1 MEDKHQQLVDD
12 YYNERT
18 TNALILSGIGY
29 AIFIASI
36 AAFYHVV
43 LPNIF
48 KKSTQAFSQLE
59 ETALLMLVTTSLS
72 LILISIYTKEFKGKE
87 LKDRL
92 SNDTQKLATRYF
104 EYLNLKEHLILHFK
118 KISINLLVFA
128 SIVFDICILHKTFIQ
143 KETVDELAVTVGNS
157 ISETLLTVFVVI
169 ATPIV
174 LKIVK
179 NETIQKS
186 KTKIETLRENF
197 EKDYA
202 IKLHIN

>member
-12 YYNERT
+12 YYNERM
-18 TNALILSGIGY
+18 TNALILSGVGY

-36 AAFYHVV
+36 AVFYHVV

-72 LILISIYTKEFKGKE
+72 LILIIYTKEFKEKE
-87 LKDRL
+87 LKDQI

-104 EYLNLKEHLILHFK
+104 NYLNLKEHLILQFK
-118 KISINLLVFA
+118 KISMNLLFFA
-128 SIVFDICILHKTFIQ
+128 SIVFDICVLHKTFIQ
-143 KETVDELAVTVGNS
+143 KETVDELTVAVGNS
-157 ISETLLTVFVVI
+157 PFEPLLTVFAAI
-169 ATPIV
+169 AIPMV
-174 LKIVK
+174 LKIIK
-179 NETIQKS
+179 NESVQKS
-186 KTKIETLRENF
+186 KTKIETLQENF
-197 EKDYA
+197 EKNYN

>member
-1 MEDKHQQLVDD
+1 MENKHQRLVDD

-18 TNALILSGIGY
+18 NNALVLSGIGY

-36 AAFYHVV
+36 AVFYHVV

-48 KKSTQAFSQLE
+48 NKSTQAFSQLE

-72 LILISIYTKEFKGKE
+72 LILIIYTKEFKEKE

-92 SNDTQKLATRYF
+92 SNGTQKLATRYF
-104 EYLNLKEHLILHFK
+104 KYLNLKEHLILHFK
-118 KISINLLVFA
+118 KISMNLLIFA

-157 ISETLLTVFVVI
+157 LSEPLLTVFVVI

-174 LKIVK
+174 LKTIK

-186 KTKIETLRENF
+186 NTKIETLRENF

-202 IKLHIN
+202 IKIHIN

>member
-36 AAFYHVV
+36 AVFYHVV

-48 KKSTQAFSQLE
+48 NKSTQAFSQSE
-59 ETALLMLVTTSLS
+59 ETVLLMLVTTSLS
-72 LILISIYTKEFKGKE
+72 LILIIHTKEFKEKE

-92 SNDTQKLATRYF
+92 SNNTQKLAARYF
-104 EYLNLKEHLILHFK
+104 KYLNLKEHLILHVK
-118 KISINLLVFA
+118 KISMNLLIFA
-128 SIVFDICILHKTFIQ
+128 SIAFDICILHKTFTQ
-143 KETVDELAVTVGNS
+143 KETADELTVAIGNL
-157 ISETLLTVFVVI
+157 IFEPILTVFAVI
-169 ATPIV
+169 AIPIF
-174 LKIVK
+174 LKTVK

-197 EKDYA
+197 EKVYN

>member
-1 MEDKHQQLVDD
+1 MEDKHQQLVDN

-29 AIFIASI
+29 SIFITSI
-36 AAFYHVV
+36 VVFYHVV

-48 KKSTQAFSQLE
+48 NKSTESFSQLE
-59 ETALLMLVTTSLS
+59 ETALIMLVTTSLS
-72 LILISIYTKEFKGKE
+72 LILIIYTKEFKEKE
-87 LKDRL
+87 IKDRL

-104 EYLNLKEHLILHFK
+104 EYLNLKEHLILQFK
-118 KISINLLVFA
+118 KISMNLLISA
-128 SIVFDICILHKTFIQ
+128 SIVFDVCVLHKTFIQ

-157 ISETLLTVFVVI
+157 ISEPLLTVFVVI

-174 LKIVK
+174 LKIIK

-186 KTKIETLRENF
+186 KIKIETLRENF
-197 EKDYA
+197 EKDYN

>member
-1 MEDKHQQLVDD
+1 MENKHQRLVDD

-18 TNALILSGIGY
+18 NNALVLSGIGY

-36 AAFYHVV
+36 AVFYHVV

-48 KKSTQAFSQLE
+48 NKSTQAFSQLE

-72 LILISIYTKEFKGKE
+72 LILIIYTKEFKEKE

-92 SNDTQKLATRYF
+92 SKDTQKLATRYF
-104 EYLNLKEHLILHFK
+104 KYLNLKEHLILHFK
-118 KISINLLVFA
+118 KISMNLLIFA

-157 ISETLLTVFVVI
+157 LSEPLLTVFVVI

-174 LKIVK
+174 LKTIK

-186 KTKIETLRENF
+186 NTKIETLRENF

-202 IKLHIN
+202 IKIHIN